1 MQAGCPLRSGPS
13 PAAHPR
19 LRRWKDAFSVGRG
32 RDMPGS
38 RAAGAGYPRFMSEL
52 SRRVDEKAAEMG
64 FAGVVRLERSGV
76 VALDAAYGL
85 ADRRH
90 GIPMTTD
97 NQLGMA
103 SGSKTITALV
113 VMRMVEEGLLSLTA
127 PARQALGV
135 DLPLI
140 GDDVTVEHLL
150 SHRSGIGDYLDED
163 ELDSEDYPMPL
174 SVHRL
179 VTTEDFLPI
188 LDAHPTKFPAGER
201 FSYCNGGFVVLAL
214 IAERVSGR
222 SYQDLVRDLVC
233 SAAGMDDTEFLRS
246 DALPGRAALGY
257 VKVEGQWRT
266 NVFHLPVVA
275 TGDGGMY
282 TTTADMA
289 RFWKALTSGR
299 IVTAKTLADM
309 CTPRS
314 EPDPGS
320 SDCYGLGFWLQTD
333 SPEITMSGGDAGVSF
348 WSSCHPES
356 GTTATVI
363 STTMGST
370 RPIVEVVKLST

>member
-1 MQAGCPLRSGPS
+1 
-13 PAAHPR
+13 
-19 LRRWKDAFSVGRG
+19 
-32 RDMPGS
+32 
-38 RAAGAGYPRFMSEL
+38 MSEL
-52 SRRVDEKAAEMG
+52 SRLVDEKASEMG
-64 FAGVVRLERSGV
+64 FAGVIRLERAGSV
-76 VALDAAYGL
+76 EVDAAYGL

-90 GIPMTTD
+90 RIAMTTG

-103 SGSKTITALV
+103 SGSKTFTALL
-113 VMRMVEEGLLSLTA
+113 VMRLVEEGLLSLSTT
-127 PARQALGV
+127 ARQVLGT

-163 ELDSEDYPMPL
+163 ELDSEDYPMPV

-179 VTTEDFLPI
+179 VATEDFLPI
-188 LDAHPTKFPAGER
+188 LEGYPTKFPAGER
-201 FSYCNGGFVVLAL
+201 FSYCNGGFVLLAL
-214 IAERVSGR
+214 IAERVGGR

-233 SAAGMDDTEFLRS
+233 SPADLADTDFFRS
-246 DALPGRAALGY
+246 DDLPSRAAVGY
-257 VKVEGQWRT
+257 VEVEGQWRT

-289 RFWKALTSGR
+289 RFWTALTSGR
-299 IVTAKTLADM
+299 IVTRGTLADM

-314 EPDPGS
+314 APDPGE
-320 SDCYGLGFWLQTD
+320 SDCYGLGVWLKAD

-348 WSSCHPES
+348 WSSHHSER

-363 STTMGST
+363 STTMGGAW
-370 RPIVEVVKLST
+370 PMVQVVKSRI